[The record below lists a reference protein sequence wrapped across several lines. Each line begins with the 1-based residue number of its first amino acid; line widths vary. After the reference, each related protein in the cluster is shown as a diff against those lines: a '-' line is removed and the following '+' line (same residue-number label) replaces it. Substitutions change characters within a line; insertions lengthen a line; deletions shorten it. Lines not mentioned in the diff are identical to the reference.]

1 MPTVASQVLHASPQR
16 LPAHGSGGGGGS
28 HFTSATGWQAPSGS
42 HLPRSDGIMHSGAQ
56 GGSMM
61 QSSPQRLPA
70 QGSAGGGGGG
80 GGLQAKVPAVTH
92 WPVGSQACAA
102 K

>member
-1 MPTVASQVLHASPQR
+1 
-16 LPAHGSGGGGGS
+16 
-28 HFTSATGWQAPSGS
+28 
-42 HLPRSDGIMHSGAQ
+42 MHSGAQ